1 MYSARFK
8 ASDSTLTCTVKLT
21 IYSGTCVSTLVTLK
35 NTLPL
40 NNSYVY
46 GFLNGSL
53 ISKLSHYSSCFLY
66 ATQVNYNDDHFEI
79 RASFNIVM
87 AIVHMYDDCLKLK

>member
-8 ASDSTLTCTVKLT
+8 ASGSTLICTVKLT
-21 IYSGTCVSTLVTLK
+21 VYSSTCVSTLVTLK

-53 ISKLSHYSSCFLY
+53 ISKWSHYSSYFLY
-66 ATQVNYNDDHFEI
+66 ATKVDYNDDHFEI

-87 AIVHMYDDCLKLK
+87 AIVHMYDELMIV

>member
-1 MYSARFK
+1 MHY
-8 ASDSTLTCTVKLT
+8 LWT
-21 IYSGTCVSTLVTLK
+21 IV
-35 NTLPL
+35 
-40 NNSYVY
+40 VY

-53 ISKLSHYSSCFLY
+53 ISKWLHYFLY
-66 ATQVNYNDDHFEI
+66 ATKVNYNDDHFEI